1 MSDLSETR
9 VDAVS
14 RDERRA
20 LDVDVGRHD
29 VREDDSFWVF
39 NRGAASALLYRA
51 TIKNINERL

>member
-1 MSDLSETR
+1 
-9 VDAVS
+9 
-14 RDERRA
+14 